1 MPNKNPHALG
11 LEGEALALDY
21 LCTKGYRHLQSR
33 YKTRWG
39 EIDLIMQDGDTLV
52 FVEVKYR
59 QKGHYGDGIRAIRPD
74 KLSKWL
80 KACEEYLSQY
90 DTDSAVRLDVV
101 EITAD
106 GISHWENVT
115 G

>member
-1 MPNKNPHALG
+1 MPYKSPHALG
-11 LEGEALALDY
+11 LEGEALALGY
-21 LCTKGYRHLQSR
+21 LCAKGYRHLQSR

-39 EIDLIMQDGDTLV
+39 EIDLVMQDDDMLV

-59 QKGHYGDGIRAIRPD
+59 QKGQYGDGIRAIRPD
-74 KLSKWL
+74 KLSRWL
-80 KACEEYLSQY
+80 KACEEYLVLH
-90 DTDSAVRLDVV
+90 DTDSALRLDVV

-106 GISHWENVT
+106 GIAHLENVT